1 MYRHNVERMLTF
13 PISPPLYFI
22 TESMHDSIH
31 LDAESKPAI
40 SHVHPVGWN
49 RRSSQ
54 HMYANILYL
63 SRAAKLRKWRRQS
76 RSNSLPNIPINEKA
90 PAAAKI
96 PEPTEEQ
103 PRGSNRISVP
113 ASLPRH
119 IQREMRSSNAAW
131 QQQTDVLTPTILV
144 SSYEGESYADMPR
157 SGDWSKAWKDVG
169 GIPWVDWVEE
179 YTKMKDAELQ
189 RRKSIESTSSS
200 VNAASDADASN
211 PRSSFTEN
219 DLDTLMEDVQDESS
233 SASQKSQDN
242 ILDRMLIPWWSS
254 VKNNVQRTLHRRRP
268 SGALAVSSPLDTH
281 ITSSDGFPSMTQRRM
296 SNLASKD
303 DSDSTAKARHRYQ
316 LSLDLDN
323 IQNVFSARLS
333 SAAVDKPVPKPKD
346 VVANDVSSSSPSPV
360 TKPQQHVS
368 IQTPVNPNVQNSVP
382 TSVGLQRMFSYTP
395 GLAPFSYGSSVSPN
409 SYDLSI
415 SQSLSSRGS
424 PSSDE
429 QKGSASLTSFFGMGN
444 GGSGLSTPEEYSG
457 TGQKLDAEDKVSS
470 TTIRIR
476 HTIKSRLEYAK
487 KVCDAELRLI
497 IDGLNEYVERG
508 LQYVEDVDEVLEH
521 GVVSPDSDELEE
533 EESMEPI
540 QMEEPTG
547 RPNLRI
553 TTTDLVPPSPVGSS
567 PSTSPSMTRKRNLQ
581 ISLHGID
588 ESEEALLALE
598 RSDED
603 SSSDQEQLK
612 ELTEQ
617 LKQELHGAN
626 YNDEAVQEQTVHP
639 IAPNVGTLTPS
650 DSMPAHL
657 SHVNS
662 RLTLISE
669 DSYLPTP
676 FILTLQDLI
685 SLAQSVLDMPLDTF
699 LENSGTCA
707 EVVSRIQEL
716 GTKWD
721 ENPRWPCREWYVR
734 LLLGVAA
741 LNRVVEWWEAER
753 GFWANSFTLS
763 TSSSQPP
770 AKGTQNDE
778 STDAVFES
786 DRGGDLRRRSSGA
799 SSNWSST
806 YVPSTGRGETIIE
819 EQSETEQDDFE
830 EQRSTATGTPLSSG
844 SETIMMNKRLSE
856 QLDFADSRSD
866 FNDQKNDSDQ
876 LQLDAQRGQNTTIVM
891 ELSLSTVE
899 VRYLSPV
906 WQLVVG

>member
-1 MYRHNVERMLTF
+1 
-13 PISPPLYFI
+13 
-22 TESMHDSIH
+22 
-31 LDAESKPAI
+31 
-40 SHVHPVGWN
+40 
-49 RRSSQ
+49 
-54 HMYANILYL
+54 
-63 SRAAKLRKWRRQS
+63 
-76 RSNSLPNIPINEKA
+76 
-90 PAAAKI
+90 
-96 PEPTEEQ
+96 
-103 PRGSNRISVP
+103 
-113 ASLPRH
+113 
-119 IQREMRSSNAAW
+119 
-131 QQQTDVLTPTILV
+131 
-144 SSYEGESYADMPR
+144 
-157 SGDWSKAWKDVG
+157 
-169 GIPWVDWVEE
+169 
-179 YTKMKDAELQ
+179 
-189 RRKSIESTSSS
+189 
-200 VNAASDADASN
+200 
-211 PRSSFTEN
+211 
-219 DLDTLMEDVQDESS
+219 
-233 SASQKSQDN
+233 
-242 ILDRMLIPWWSS
+242 
-254 VKNNVQRTLHRRRP
+254 
-268 SGALAVSSPLDTH
+268 
-281 ITSSDGFPSMTQRRM
+281 
-296 SNLASKD
+296 
-303 DSDSTAKARHRYQ
+303 
-316 LSLDLDN
+316 
-323 IQNVFSARLS
+323 
-333 SAAVDKPVPKPKD
+333 
-346 VVANDVSSSSPSPV
+346 
-360 TKPQQHVS
+360 
-368 IQTPVNPNVQNSVP
+368 
-382 TSVGLQRMFSYTP
+382 
-395 GLAPFSYGSSVSPN
+395 
-409 SYDLSI
+409 
-415 SQSLSSRGS
+415 
-424 PSSDE
+424 
-429 QKGSASLTSFFGMGN
+429 
-444 GGSGLSTPEEYSG
+444 
-457 TGQKLDAEDKVSS
+457 
-470 TTIRIR
+470 
-476 HTIKSRLEYAK
+476 
-487 KVCDAELRLI
+487 
-497 IDGLNEYVERG
+497 
-508 LQYVEDVDEVLEH
+508 
-521 GVVSPDSDELEE
+521 
-533 EESMEPI
+533 
-540 QMEEPTG
+540 
-547 RPNLRI
+547 
-553 TTTDLVPPSPVGSS
+553 
-567 PSTSPSMTRKRNLQ
+567 MTRKRNLQ

-598 RSDED
+598 RSDDD

-626 YNDEAVQEQTVHP
+626 YNDEAVQEQTEHP